1 MATYD
6 SVYQEKRQANERRAT
21 TRPEIGN
28 FFTFVI
34 RLFRGVERDLISLPV
49 VVFRLTDVA
58 RKFR

>member
-1 MATYD
+1 M
-6 SVYQEKRQANERRAT
+6 YQEKRQANERRAT